1 MARILN
7 ITRGSFVVKDLGLP
21 VEASIIKLKGIEVE
35 SGDGALVVNFNI
47 NDMEKSAIIQCFQDV
62 NHIYAFGHDPE
73 SSGFSLSY
81 LVYLGKKCMKDGKF
95 APGSKLK
102 DIVDSYNAIKLSKG
116 KATATISCGSGLSY
130 VGIVLSLSASVHDP
144 ELNMISVT
152 VAGKI
157 VQ

>member
-7 ITRGSFVVKDLGLP
+7 ITRGSFVVRKMGLK
-21 VEASIIKLKGIEVE
+21 VEPSIIKITGIDIK
-35 SGDGALVVNFNI
+35 SGDGALVVNFNV

-81 LVYLGKKCMKDGKF
+81 LVYLGKRCMTDGKF
-95 APGSKLK
+95 VPGTKLK
-102 DIVDSYNAIKLSKG
+102 DIVDSYNAIKLSKR

-130 VGIVLSLSASVHDP
+130 VGIVLSLSASVYDP